1 MPKHKKSK
9 SNSEITLCCQTC
21 GKELGTKLTIG
32 DLKDKIPD
40 FDPKETHY
48 RHGLCDTCKAEL
60 ESGCTF
66 FQDKEGRCVKVS
78 LEATRAKISEAYWGK
93 VVHVPQTVLDELIR
107 VYLSSQPK
115 SPGPPE
121 SGELGSSRAD
131 GDNG

>member
-1 MPKHKKSK
+1 MAKPKKSK

-21 GKELGTKLTIG
+21 GKELGMKLKMG
-32 DLKDKIPD
+32 NLKERIPD

-78 LEATRAKISEAYWGK
+78 LEATREKISSSYWGK
-93 VVHVPQTVLDELIR
+93 VVLVPPAALDELIR

-115 SPGPPE
+115 APGPGSASSE
-121 SGELGSSRAD
+121 SSRAD
-131 GDNG
+131 DGRG